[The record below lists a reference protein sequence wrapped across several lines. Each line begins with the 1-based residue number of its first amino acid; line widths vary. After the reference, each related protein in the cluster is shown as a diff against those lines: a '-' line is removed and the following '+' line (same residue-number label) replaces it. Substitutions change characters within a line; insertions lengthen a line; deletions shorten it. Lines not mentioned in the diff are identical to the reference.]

1 MLRLRFA
8 PLSMT
13 GADARVV
20 MLSEAKHLI
29 PRYCRVLRPMPM
41 LTAVL
46 LFFGCR
52 ADPLEAAL
60 AAEASTSMYGNECP
74 QGLGG
79 VSGVARAALGK
90 DWSCS
95 DKYRLSIASA

>member
-1 MLRLRFA
+1 MLRLCSA

-13 GADARVV
+13 GDDAPVV

-41 LTAVL
+41 LTAVW

-52 ADPLEAAL
+52 ADLPEAAL
-60 AAEASTSMYGNECP
+60 ADRSP
-74 QGLGG
+74 DPD
-79 VSGVARAALGK
+79 VR
-90 DWSCS
+90 
-95 DKYRLSIASA
+95 